1 MCILNYCCKI
11 EVKQGT
17 VLSAFLKRRT
27 FKFLFIL
34 MKSLEFDKNP
44 P

>member
-27 FKFLFIL
+27 FKVFIHINEI
-34 MKSLEFDKNP
+34 SRV
-44 P
+44 